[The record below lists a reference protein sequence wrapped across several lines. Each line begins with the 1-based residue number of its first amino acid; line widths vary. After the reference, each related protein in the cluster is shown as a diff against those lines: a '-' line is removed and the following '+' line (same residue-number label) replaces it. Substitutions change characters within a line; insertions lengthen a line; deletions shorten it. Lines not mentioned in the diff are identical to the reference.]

1 MRDLLM
7 TARDFLKRLNSVLRY
22 RRAIQE
28 MSRYP
33 DATQAELDQE
43 NTCIICRE
51 DMRVWD
57 LNANPGALDRIRP
70 KKLPC
75 GHILHLGCLK
85 SWLERQQVCPTCRSP
100 VTADR
105 ANPVLAQNANRAPA
119 LPQIPNQRLQAPL
132 GFAQEPRPGRFGLEQ
147 PMLDPAAQAALNVDA
162 FGRPLAAIPH
172 VPVRANQPNV
182 RPIEE
187 FHEMIRDE
195 ERRHQ
200 EAEERARRRWH
211 RALPP
216 EVLTPQSQAPPSLQP
231 SQQSEDSQ
239 QTSSQLSQPTQHTD
253 TQRPGPSQA
262 AQASTS
268 QLEQESQRVFP
279 AVQSQFSRQNQP
291 QQSYNGQRSPRLRAL
306 ANAYSQASILISQE
320 IEALRV
326 STEQLQV
333 LRQLVVEFDRLE
345 SASRDSVN
353 SPMFAHSG
361 EALAPEQL
369 MAQQNLMLQHPNH
382 QVVPSRTHS
391 PSMARHV
398 ATGYSASIP
407 AGSPDLPE
415 GVSIPP
421 GWSLMP
427 LQRLDSQHQ
436 AHNAGTQRSSRTP
449 SAGPATSPLGEEPI
463 AQHSV
468 SGAPTLQPG
477 QQRTNV
483 HVLERIPGT
492 NEFRFAGPS
501 GSGSRLSDTAVGNL
515 DSLADAQP
523 GTIISQQQLLERF
536 FGRRGREAAS
546 RMRSDGPAGNNANT
560 FTTSMPTDEQQVA
573 PVASHSAVPPNWGGA
588 SQLFAGGV
596 RGEATENVTAAME
609 RATAEPALTFTPSLS
624 LHGEG
629 EGSGSFPTAATK
641 AEDAQ
646 STEGNKSTAKAV
658 TMEDVSDEEDL

>member
-105 ANPVLAQNANRAPA
+105 TNPVLAQNANRAPA
-119 LPQIPNQRLQAPL
+119 VPQIPNQRLQAQL
-132 GFAQEPRPGRFGLEQ
+132 GFPHEPRLGRFGLEQ
-147 PMLDPAAQAALNVDA
+147 PMADPAAQAALNLDA

-172 VPVRANQPNV
+172 VPMRVNQPNV

-216 EVLTPQSQAPPSLQP
+216 EVLPPQSQAGPSLQP
-231 SQQSEDSQ
+231 SQHSEDFQRNASQ
-239 QTSSQLSQPTQHTD
+239 VSQPTQHTD
-253 TQRPGPSQA
+253 TQRLGPSLA
-262 AQASTS
+262 TQASTS
-268 QLEQESQRVFP
+268 QLEQESQRVAP
-279 AVQSQFSRQNQP
+279 AVQSQPSRQNQS
-291 QQSYNGQRSPRLRAL
+291 QQSYTGQRSARLRTL
-306 ANAYSQASILISQE
+306 ANMYSQASILISQE

-345 SASRDSVN
+345 SVSRESVN
-353 SPMFAHSG
+353 SPWFAHSG

-369 MAQQNLMLQHPNH
+369 MLQQNLILPNH
-382 QVVPSRTHS
+382 RAVPSRTHS
-391 PSMARHV
+391 PAMARHV

-463 AQHSV
+463 TQHSS
-468 SGAPTLQPG
+468 SGAPTFQPG

-492 NEFRFAGPS
+492 NEFRFAGPT

-515 DSLADAQP
+515 DLLADAQP

-536 FGRRGREAAS
+536 FGRRGRDGTS
-546 RMRSDGPAGNNANT
+546 RMRPDGLGGNNANA
-560 FTTSMPTDEQQVA
+560 SNASVPTEEQQVA
-573 PVASHSAVPPNWGGA
+573 PVASYSAVPPNWGGS
-588 SQLFAGGV
+588 SQLSAGGET
-596 RGEATENVTAAME
+596 GEATENVTAAME
-609 RATAEPALTFTPSLS
+609 RNAAEPAPTFTPSLS
-624 LHGEG
+624 LHGNG
-629 EGSGSFPTAATK
+629 EGSGFSSTAAK
-641 AEDAQ
+641 NAEDAQ
-646 STEGNKSTAKAV
+646 STAGSKSAAKAV
-658 TMEDVSDEEDL
+658 TMEDVSDEEDW